1 MMKKILI
8 ITSVIV
14 LLSFGTFI
22 LFTNKTINLQKHIHL
37 VLKHNEKKQN
47 KKAATLST
55 SEDKKTEHS
64 VFNTKT
70 IDSDFELRELASDN
84 DTTRLTDFLKT
95 LQLDL
100 KSKNIKELNQQYF
113 LDDNADYLK
122 YDVTNNYSFDFSSL
136 KVHNTKKE
144 YLLEWAIYI
153 NKYSLKKRVVGTFDK
168 NMNKIKIIEIK

>member
-14 LLSFGTFI
+14 FLSFSTFI
-22 LFTNKTINLQKHIHL
+22 LFTDKTINLQKRIHL

-70 IDSDFELRELASDN
+70 IDSDFELQELASDN

-122 YDVTNNYSFDFSSL
+122 YDITNNYSFDFSSL

-144 YLLEWAIYI
+144 YLLEWVIYI